1 MSKGI
6 KITLLIVGVFLLVI
20 IASIMIISHSVSNS
34 IQDMKESIGGTE
46 YTNSDEDIKKYILEE
61 HNQKVKIIE
70 NKGKDP
76 SGKGLVY
83 HDVVVETVE
92 DDPFR
97 FDVYINYR
105 ARIKGDN
112 YDELKELNVLNS
124 KLKKSEVYQQIKQL
138 GFSSTLIKYNHNF
151 FFHINQ
157 DDLQGKE
164 IGDDETMKR
173 LYELTNI
180 LKNWIQKE
188 EVEIDTIKVD
198 ELTIYLDNTYSSW
211 QEFANSLA
219 EEPIY
224 KKHFVAT
231 FIDED
236 EQKVEKIES
245 RLHEMELA
253 NSSLECDEL
262 KNRHEC
268 ASYSFSIS
276 KKVDQGDSEEN
287 QFDYD
292 NIEDQEKILQAM
304 ELIKEVD
311 LPIEQV
317 LVDDMYSPVEEEDQ
331 KYTVEELE
339 EKNGYHSYSVQTV
352 EVKDWKNI
360 SSVDDIYFEYR
371 N

>member
-1 MSKGI
+1 K
-6 KITLLIVGVFLLVI
+6 
-20 IASIMIISHSVSNS
+20 
-34 IQDMKESIGGTE
+34 
-46 YTNSDEDIKKYILEE
+46 E

-151 FFHINQ
+151 FFNINQ
-157 DDLQGKE
+157 DDLQDKE

-173 LYELTNI
+173 LYELTTI

-188 EVEIDTIKVD
+188 
-198 ELTIYLDNTYSSW
+198 
-211 QEFANSLA
+211 A
-219 EEPIY
+219 IY

-292 NIEDQEKILQAM
+292 NIEDQEKILQ
-304 ELIKEVD
+304 
-311 LPIEQV
+311 
-317 LVDDMYSPVEEEDQ
+317 
-331 KYTVEELE
+331 
-339 EKNGYHSYSVQTV
+339 
-352 EVKDWKNI
+352 
-360 SSVDDIYFEYR
+360 
-371 N
+371 

>member
-1 MSKGI
+1 GI
-6 KITLLIVGVFLLVI
+6 RYRNVTGVQTCALPIF
-20 IASIMIISHSVSNS
+20 N
-34 IQDMKESIGGTE
+34 
-46 YTNSDEDIKKYILEE
+46 
-61 HNQKVKIIE
+61 
-70 NKGKDP
+70 
-76 SGKGLVY
+76 Y
-83 HDVVVETVE
+83 H
-92 DDPFR
+92 
-97 FDVYINYR
+97 

-173 LYELTNI
+173 LYELTTI

-236 EQKVEKIES
+236 EQKVKEIES
-245 RLHEMELA
+245 RLHDMELA
-253 NSSLECDEL
+253 NSSLECDE
-262 KNRHEC
+262 
-268 ASYSFSIS
+268 S
-276 KKVDQGDSEEN
+276 
-287 QFDYD
+287 
-292 NIEDQEKILQAM
+292 
-304 ELIKEVD
+304 
-311 LPIEQV
+311 
-317 LVDDMYSPVEEEDQ
+317 
-331 KYTVEELE
+331 
-339 EKNGYHSYSVQTV
+339 
-352 EVKDWKNI
+352 
-360 SSVDDIYFEYR
+360 
-371 N
+371 